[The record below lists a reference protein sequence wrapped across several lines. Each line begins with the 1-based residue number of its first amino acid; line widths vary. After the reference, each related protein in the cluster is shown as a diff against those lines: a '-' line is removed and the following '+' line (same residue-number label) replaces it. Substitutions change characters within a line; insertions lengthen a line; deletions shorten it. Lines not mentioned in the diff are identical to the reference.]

1 MKIIDK
7 TPLQNDKGEIGLMN
21 RIQGALK
28 YGFSW
33 SAELEAQKL
42 IIVQL
47 DRALELEKSF
57 ILIRNLP
64 LSVSGVEIIEP
75 IILIGPPG
83 VYVIYVT
90 PLTGFYEAKGDQW
103 NTVNNGRATP
113 APKNPMRD
121 VARLAKALQLYL
133 ERQSVNLPGPV
144 EPILMA
150 SSPALHVDSMRPAVR
165 VVMSDAVKQFSA
177 SLLQARPVLQTE
189 LIHDLS
195 NRIGEPHSISAPQRT
210 PPTPAARSQSAPEN
224 TSAQP
229 ALSRAQAIFHASEEA
244 ASFNPNDLGF
254 ALDESPS
261 QSLVP
266 PGLHETSPARP
277 LPQANQKKTQRLL
290 GMSIPQ
296 LAILIGI
303 FLCWFCI
310 MASAIVYYLFFLNS

>member
-1 MKIIDK
+1 MKIIDR
-7 TPLQNDKGEIGLMN
+7 TPLQNDKGEIGLIE
-21 RIQGALK
+21 RIQGTLK

-33 SAELEAQKL
+33 YGELEAQKL
-42 IIVQL
+42 IIAQL
-47 DRALELEKSF
+47 DRALEKGF
-57 ILIRNLP
+57 VLIRNFTLP
-64 LSVSGVEIIEP
+64 GIEIIEP

-83 VYVIYVT
+83 VYIIYVT

-133 ERQSVNLPGPV
+133 ERQSVYLPNPV
-144 EPILMA
+144 ELVLMA
-150 SSPALHVDSMRPAVR
+150 SSPALHIDSMRPAVR

-189 LIHDLS
+189 LIRDLA
-195 NRIGEPHSISAPQRT
+195 NRIVEPRPSSTPQVPVARPQAAPGN
-210 PPTPAARSQSAPEN
+210 A
-224 TSAQP
+224 SAQP
-229 ALSRAQAIFHASEEA
+229 VPSRAQAIFHASEEA
-244 ASFNPNDLGF
+244 APLNPNDLGF
-254 ALDESPS
+254 AFEETPDQSP
-261 QSLVP
+261 VP
-266 PGLHETSPARP
+266 PGLRETSPAQP

-290 GMSIPQ
+290 GMTIPQ

-303 FLCWFCI
+303 FLCWFCL